1 MRLVNVFSLGFALFT
16 LCIAI
21 FRLNN
26 NSEKKRYKNNSN
38 EMKLGSVTKVDG
50 CEFVITN
57 VDHGITITHR
67 LNCKKCILK
76 RNNLTLEKYGKI
88 ITENK

>member
-1 MRLVNVFSLGFALFT
+1 MKLVNVFVLGFALFS
-16 LCIAI
+16 LSIAI

-26 NSEKKRYKNNSN
+26 NSEKKQYKNNSN
-38 EMKLGSVTKVDG
+38 QMKLGSVTKVNG

-57 VDHGITITHR
+57 GDNGITITHR

-76 RNNLTLEKYGKI
+76 RNNLTLKKYGKI